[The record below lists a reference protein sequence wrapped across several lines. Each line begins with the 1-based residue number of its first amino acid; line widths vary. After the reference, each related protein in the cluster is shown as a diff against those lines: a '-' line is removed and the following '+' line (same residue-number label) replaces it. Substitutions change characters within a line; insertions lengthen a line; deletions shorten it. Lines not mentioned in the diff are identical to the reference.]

1 MCLSLNRTRKS
12 SLSYVLQ
19 LSVLFA
25 KKQQC
30 VVTVMSEMEKLYH
43 FTAAVAHL
51 AVFDLSL
58 AAYRR

>member
-1 MCLSLNRTRKS
+1 MYCSFQF
-12 SLSYVLQ
+12 YLQ
-19 LSVLFA
+19 
-25 KKQQC
+25 KNQQC